1 MKVNYGAAAR
11 MDFYTIVP
19 WKFNAAATLSLLRGS
34 GDGTALYLL
43 HSLCPE

>member
-1 MKVNYGAAAR
+1 

-19 WKFNAAATLSLLRGS
+19 WKFSAAATLSLLRGS
-34 GDGTALYLL
+34 GGTASYLL